1 MTLNLDQAETAIT
14 HFTDAFSSILKGII
28 HTAHIL
34 APIVSTVAQASGNDS
49 VAKVADT
56 VANVSEKLDT

>member
-1 MTLNLDQAETAIT
+1 MLNLDQAETAID
-14 HFTDAFSSILKGII
+14 HFSQAFGSILQGII

-34 APIVSTVAQASGNDS
+34 APIGETVAQASGNGS

-56 VANVSEKLDT
+56 VANVSSKLDV